1 MDKVIKDVGDIQ
13 SRLLDHRP
21 IINAETRYFV
31 REFEEKRGH
40 RESRLLD
47 NLNKSV
53 TETNEQLQNSS
64 SEDIKQQLSD
74 VIARLGAANH
84 MAQRIQQREQGGGQ
98 GTQLQESMGHLKE
111 EWAEFLK
118 EQQRLKEE
126 VDEEHAKAV
135 GEISAKYNEMK
146 KDLEKLDIWSFIVRE
161 GSCVCYGTG
170 DCRLTQPEPKGLF
183 SRSKW
188 KTLMDVVAAWQKQ
201 VRHVQ
206 GFAFAQS

>member
-21 IINAETRYFV
+21 LSMQR
-31 REFEEKRGH
+31 REKRGH

-84 MAQRIQQREQGGGQ
+84 VAQRIQQRELQGQ
-98 GTQLQESMGHLKE
+98 Q
-111 EWAEFLK
+111 

-126 VDEEHAKAV
+126 VDEEHAKTV
-135 GEISAKYNEMK
+135 GQISAKYNEMK
-146 KDLEKLDIWSFIVRE
+146 KDLEKLDI
-161 GSCVCYGTG
+161 
-170 DCRLTQPEPKGLF
+170 
-183 SRSKW
+183 
-188 KTLMDVVAAWQKQ
+188 
-201 VRHVQ
+201 
-206 GFAFAQS
+206 

>member
-1 MDKVIKDVGDIQ
+1 MDKVVKDVGDIQ

-53 TETNEQLQNSS
+53 TETNEQRQNSS

-74 VIARLGAANH
+74 VIARLGAAH
-84 MAQRIQQREQGGGQ
+84 HVAQRIHQREQEGQ
-98 GTQLQESMGHLKE
+98 GAQLNESMEHLKQ

-126 VDEEHAKAV
+126 ADEDHAKAV

-146 KDLEKLDIWSFIVRE
+146 KDLEKLDI
-161 GSCVCYGTG
+161 
-170 DCRLTQPEPKGLF
+170 
-183 SRSKW
+183 
-188 KTLMDVVAAWQKQ
+188 
-201 VRHVQ
+201 
-206 GFAFAQS
+206 

>member
-53 TETNEQLQNSS
+53 TDTNEQLQNSS

-84 MAQRIQQREQGGGQ
+84 VAQRIQQREQAGQQ

-118 EQQRLKEE
+118 QQQRLKEE

-135 GEISAKYNEMK
+135 GEISSKYNEMK
-146 KDLEKLDIWSFIVRE
+146 KDLEKLDI
-161 GSCVCYGTG
+161 
-170 DCRLTQPEPKGLF
+170 
-183 SRSKW
+183 
-188 KTLMDVVAAWQKQ
+188 
-201 VRHVQ
+201 
-206 GFAFAQS
+206 

>member
-1 MDKVIKDVGDIQ
+1 MDKVVKDVGDIQ

-84 MAQRIQQREQGGGQ
+84 VAQRIQQREQAAQQ
-98 GTQLQESMGHLKE
+98 GTQLQESMEHLKQ

-126 VDEEHAKAV
+126 VDEDHAKAV

-146 KDLEKLDIWSFIVRE
+146 KDLEKLDI
-161 GSCVCYGTG
+161 
-170 DCRLTQPEPKGLF
+170 
-183 SRSKW
+183 
-188 KTLMDVVAAWQKQ
+188 
-201 VRHVQ
+201 
-206 GFAFAQS
+206 

>member
-1 MDKVIKDVGDIQ
+1 MDKVIKDVGEIQ

-31 REFEEKRGH
+31 KEFEEKRGH

-53 TETNEQLQNSS
+53 TETNEQLQNTS

-84 MAQRIQQREQGGGQ
+84 VAQRIQQRELEEQQGK
-98 GTQLQESMGHLKE
+98 QLQQNMEHLKE
-111 EWAEFLK
+111 DWAEFLK

-126 VDEEHAKAV
+126 VDEEHAKSV

-146 KDLEKLDIWSFIVRE
+146 KDLEKLDI
-161 GSCVCYGTG
+161 
-170 DCRLTQPEPKGLF
+170 
-183 SRSKW
+183 
-188 KTLMDVVAAWQKQ
+188 
-201 VRHVQ
+201 
-206 GFAFAQS
+206 

>member
-64 SEDIKQQLSD
+64 SEDIKQQLAD
-74 VIARLGAANH
+74 VIAQLGAANH
-84 MAQRIQQREQGGGQ
+84 VAQRIQQRELEGQ
-98 GTQLQESMGHLKE
+98 QNKQLKENMEYLKE

-126 VDEEHAKAV
+126 VDEDHAKAV

-146 KDLEKLDIWSFIVRE
+146 KDLDKLDI
-161 GSCVCYGTG
+161 
-170 DCRLTQPEPKGLF
+170 
-183 SRSKW
+183 
-188 KTLMDVVAAWQKQ
+188 
-201 VRHVQ
+201 
-206 GFAFAQS
+206 